1 MRPVEQIVIVSPQKA
16 LLSDCKAQPVG
27 ELGGNYETAFYAV
40 SEAYI
45 GTAENITQCNIR
57 LDKAR
62 KQIDEG
68 TNDNRLK

>member
-1 MRPVEQIVIVSPQKA
+1 MIVSPQKA
-16 LLSDCKAQPVG
+16 LLNDCKAAPVG
-27 ELGGNYETAFYAV
+27 ELGDDYESAFYAV

-62 KQIDEG
+62 KQIEEG
-68 TNDNRLK
+68 KHDKLK